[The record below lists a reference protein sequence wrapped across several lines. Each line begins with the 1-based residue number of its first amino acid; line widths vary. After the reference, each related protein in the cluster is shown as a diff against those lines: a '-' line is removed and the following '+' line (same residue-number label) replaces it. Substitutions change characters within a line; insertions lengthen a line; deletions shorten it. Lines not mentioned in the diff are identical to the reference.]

1 MPGQNHRERDH
12 CDHHVQVEADV
23 EEAESSFGAEAFR
36 PLLGRKLAGRDVS
49 DTVPTFFLG
58 FIDLWPLV
66 PYICRGCCS
75 LRSRLVTFA
84 ATFKVE
90 YRAAVSFSKKV
101 EF

>member
-12 CDHHVQVEADV
+12 CDHHIQVEADV

-36 PLLGRKLAGRDVS
+36 PLLSRKLAGRDVS

-84 ATFKVE
+84 ATM
-90 YRAAVSFSKKV
+90 S
-101 EF
+101 

>member
-23 EEAESSFGAEAFR
+23 EEAESSFGAEALA
-36 PLLGRKLAGRDVS
+36 PPEPDAGRDVS

-84 ATFKVE
+84 ATM
-90 YRAAVSFSKKV
+90 S
-101 EF
+101 